1 MNEATADNNGAYLSD
16 GRHGNGCRQKESERW
31 GERERDCSC
40 AQCWIVPP
48 RFVLPL
54 PPQLALVKRYQPF
67 CPHVIRN
74 LLRGKSQVPRSNE
87 TDAGKLGRARR
98 QLLRRGGRGRSALKS
113 SAGQNTAGMLELHI
127 HPVSLVMSLADKK
140 NKQTHTHAGENIK
153 NTVMFL

>member
-1 MNEATADNNGAYLSD
+1 MRPQLTTMERTFQMVAMATAADRKRARD
-16 GRHGNGCRQKESERW
+16 GERER
-31 GERERDCSC
+31 ERERDCSC

-48 RFVLPL
+48 RFVLS
-54 PPQLALVKRYQPF
+54 PPNPRLALVKRYQPF

-98 QLLRRGGRGRSALKS
+98 QLLRRGGGGRSALKS

-127 HPVSLVMSLADKK
+127 HPVSLVMSLADEKT
-140 NKQTHTHAGENIK
+140 NKHTPTQGKI
-153 NTVMFL
+153 